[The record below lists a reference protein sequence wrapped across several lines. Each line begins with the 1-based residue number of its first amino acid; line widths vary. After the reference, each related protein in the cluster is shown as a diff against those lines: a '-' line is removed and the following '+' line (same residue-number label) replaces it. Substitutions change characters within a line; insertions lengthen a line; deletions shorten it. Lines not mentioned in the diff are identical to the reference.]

1 MNRLP
6 TLSDLDALSFSQP
19 TMEAAN
25 PVSQSLLTRSP
36 DASFPH
42 AIFSPIHY
50 EKNYAYPLLI
60 WLHGPES
67 EEKQLLRLMP
77 FISMRNYVAI
87 GPRAPWHGC
96 DETGFSWRLSDLAT
110 SQASQLVFDCL
121 EVALSEYHVDRQRIF
136 LGGYGCGGEM
146 AFRIALRH
154 PESFAGALSID
165 GAFPRGQG
173 PLGNLDLM
181 RKLPLF
187 IAQGQDSEQYPVED
201 LCEDIRLFHAAGM
214 SVTVRQ
220 YSCAD
225 EIHQRMLHDMDVW
238 MMERVTGQPMD
249 PIEHPA
255 PTDPDAN

>member
-6 TLSDLDALSFSQP
+6 SLSELDALSLTP
-19 TMEAAN
+19 RATETAD

-36 DASFPH
+36 RAPFPH

-67 EEKQLLRLMP
+67 EERQLLRVMP

-87 GPRAPWHGC
+87 GPRAPWSGA
-96 DETGFSWRLSDLAT
+96 EGGGYSWRQSDSAT
-110 SQASQLVFDCL
+110 AQAAQLVFDC
-121 EVALSEYHVDRQRIF
+121 VDMIHSEYHVDPRRVF

-154 PESFAGALSID
+154 PQSFSGALSID
-165 GAFPRGQG
+165 GPFPSGQG
-173 PLGNLDLM
+173 PLGNLQLT
-181 RKLPLF
+181 RQLPLF
-187 IAQGQDSEQYPVED
+187 IAQGEDSQLYPVQD
-201 LCEDIRLFHAAGM
+201 LCQDLRLFHAAGM
-214 SVTVRQ
+214 TVSVRQ

-238 MMERVTGQPMD
+238 MMERITGQPME
-249 PIEHPA
+249 PIESPQ
-255 PTDPDAN
+255 PRRPESN